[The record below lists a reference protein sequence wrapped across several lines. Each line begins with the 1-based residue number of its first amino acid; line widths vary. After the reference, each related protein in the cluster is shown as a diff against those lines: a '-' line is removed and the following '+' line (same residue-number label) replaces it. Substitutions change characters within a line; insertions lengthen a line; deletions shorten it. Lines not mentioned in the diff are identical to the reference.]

1 MQVPKKEDLECL
13 NLWPVGSS
21 GYDIEKIVIETIL
34 ALCQHS
40 GFGRV
45 PQIAASIEEIWRRP
59 ESIEKFKKEQEERFE
74 MLANSFKEG
83 T

>member
-1 MQVPKKEDLECL
+1 MQVPKNEDLECL
-13 NLWPVGSS
+13 NLWPVGSI
-21 GYDIEKIVIETIL
+21 GYDTEKIIIETIS
-34 ALCQHS
+34 ALCQIG

-74 MLANSFKEG
+74 MMANSFKER